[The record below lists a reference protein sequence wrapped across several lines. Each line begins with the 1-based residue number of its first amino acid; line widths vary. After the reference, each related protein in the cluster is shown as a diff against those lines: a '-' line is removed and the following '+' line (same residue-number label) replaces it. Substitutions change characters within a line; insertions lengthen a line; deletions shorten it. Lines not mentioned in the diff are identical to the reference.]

1 MNLSPQS
8 SLKSSLASLAALA
21 LMLAA
26 TATQADVSVTNVTV
40 AQQPG
45 KKRMEITYDVAS
57 TVPGT
62 VTVSLAVTNSAATV
76 NATSLTGAFG
86 PGVATGTGK
95 KIFWDAGADW
105 NGNVASLN
113 YTLTADDGVAVVP
126 DGFALIPAGSF
137 EMGNALSASGDGF
150 SNELPVHPV
159 NVSAFFMAKYE
170 VSKALW
176 DDVRNWGRTHNYT
189 DLRDGAGK
197 AANHPV
203 QTVTWYDMVK
213 WCNAR
218 SEKENLTP
226 CYTVSGA
233 VYKTTNNDA
242 VVCNWA
248 ANGYRL
254 PTEAEWEKAAR
265 GGVSGKRYPW
275 GDTITHSLANY
286 QSSSSYS
293 YDVSPTRGYHPTYA
307 VNGTPYTSPV
317 GSFAPNDYGLYDL
330 MGNESEMCWNWIGDY
345 SEDSQTDPRGPASG
359 SIRAGRGGN
368 WISVTIGCRVAY
380 RGGANPGLLSNGLG
394 FRVVRSSVP

>member
-8 SLKSSLASLAALA
+8 SLKSSLTSLAALA
-21 LMLAA
+21 LLLAA
-26 TATQADVSVTNVTV
+26 TATQADVTVTNVTV

-45 KKRMEITYDVAS
+45 EKRMEITYDVAS

-76 NATSLTGAFG
+76 NATSLTGAVG

-113 YTLTADDGVAVVP
+113 FTLTADDGVTVVP

-137 EMGNALSASGDGF
+137 QMGDSVDGIDV
-150 SNELPVHPV
+150 PVHTV
-159 NVSAFFMAKYE
+159 QVSAFYMARNL
-170 VSKALW
+170 VTWADW
-176 DDVRNWGRTHNYT
+176 GTVRTWGLTHGYT
-189 DLRDGAGK
+189 DLAVGAGK

-203 QTVTWYDMVK
+203 QTIIWYDMVK

-248 ANGYRL
+248 VNGYRL

-317 GSFAPNDYGLYDL
+317 GSFAPNDYGLYD
-330 MGNESEMCWNWIGDY
+330 MAGNVWEWCWDWYGTY
-345 SEDSQTDPRGPASG
+345 AAGPQTDPRGVS
-359 SIRAGRGGN
+359 SSSSLSRVVRGGD
-368 WISVTIGCRVAY
+368 WYDYGGACYCRVAF
-380 RGGANPGLLSNGLG
+380 RVSNRPTNSFSHFG
-394 FRVVRSSVP
+394 FRVARSSVP